1 MSLIEHLDELRAR
14 VIYSLAVILAIA
26 IVAYIFREQIMAFL
40 TGPLRAISGSRT
52 ELLRLLDSCR
62 TLLADPTTL
71 QMPEDRWSQL
81 AFDCRR
87 FLFQGGSLIF
97 IRPTEVFFGYIKLAL
112 FVGLL
117 IGAPFVLYQIWQFVV
132 PALFPHERKYARYGF
147 LAGAG
152 LFYLGAFGCLFFVVP
167 IAIRFLIELGGNY
180 LQAAFT
186 FDNYI
191 SFILWLMLGFG
202 VSFEL
207 PVVLF
212 LLAKIGL
219 VTHTF
224 LREKRKY
231 AIVIAL
237 VLGAILTPTQDPFTM
252 MTMAIPLIILYE
264 VTLWIIR
271 FTEKKKPETEIATEK
286 GG

>member
-1 MSLIEHLDELRAR
+1 MSLIEHLDELRVR
-14 VIYSLAVILAIA
+14 VVYSLLVVLSLA

-40 TGPLRAISGSRT
+40 TTPLRELGGSRSD
-52 ELLRLLDSCR
+52 LLRLLESCR
-62 TLLADPTTL
+62 TLLTEQSSTQL
-71 QMPEDRWSQL
+71 SEDQWAKL

-112 FVGLL
+112 FIGLL
-117 IGAPFVLYQIWQFVV
+117 IGAPFVLYQVWQFIV
-132 PALFPHERKYARYGF
+132 PALFPHEKKYARYGF

-167 IAIRFLIELGGNY
+167 LAVKFLIELGGDY

-191 SFILWLMLGFG
+191 SFILWFMLGFG
-202 VSFEL
+202 LSFEL
-207 PVVLF
+207 PVILF

-219 VTHTF
+219 VSHTF
-224 LREKRKY
+224 LKEKRKH
-231 AIVIAL
+231 AVIVAL
-237 VLGAILTPTQDPFTM
+237 ALGAILTPTQDPFTM
-252 MTMAIPLIILYE
+252 MTLAIPLMVLYE
-264 VTLWIIR
+264 ATLWIIR
-271 FTEKKKPETEIATEK
+271 FTEKKTETEIATEK

>member
-1 MSLIEHLDELRAR
+1 MSLIEHLDELRGR
-14 VIYSLAVILAIA
+14 VVYSLLVIVSIA
-26 IVAYIFREQIMAFL
+26 IVAYIFREHIMAFL
-40 TGPLRAISGSRT
+40 TTPLRELGGSRSD
-52 ELLRLLDSCR
+52 LLRLLESCR
-62 TLLADPTTL
+62 TLLTEQSSTQLA
-71 QMPEDRWSQL
+71 EDQWAKL

-97 IRPTEVFFGYIKLAL
+97 IRPTEVFFGYIKLA
-112 FVGLL
+112 FFIGLL
-117 IGAPFVLYQIWQFVV
+117 IGAPFVLYQIWQFIV
-132 PALFPHERKYARYGF
+132 PALFPHEKKYARYGF

-167 IAIRFLIELGGNY
+167 LAVKFLIELGGDY

-191 SFILWLMLGFG
+191 SFILWFMLGFG
-202 VSFEL
+202 LSFEL

-219 VTHTF
+219 VSHTF

-231 AIVIAL
+231 AVVLAL
-237 VLGAILTPTQDPFTM
+237 VLGAVLTPTQDPFTM
-252 MTMAIPLIILYE
+252 MTMAIPLIVLYE
-264 VTLWIIR
+264 TTLWIIR
-271 FTEKKKPETEIATEK
+271 FTEKKPKTEIATDK
-286 GG
+286 G